1 MKYSESNKDRE
12 LRKWFEKDFSNAQLR
27 RINVKTGSIRGVSNL
42 DIPINFPITAIAG
55 RNGSGKST
63 VLALACCAYHNYKTG
78 FKASNRKQTYYTYA
92 DFFIQH
98 SEEVSPE
105 GITIE
110 YDIAHNNWN
119 LSAWNKEK
127 IKIGTQERRKNQGGK
142 WSDYSS
148 RVDRNCVFIG
158 IERIVPHSEKSQ
170 SKSYKRRFS
179 ESKENGWEV
188 RVKDIVG
195 KILNKTYDEF
205 KIVSHSKYRLPIA
218 KTDNIC
224 FSGFNMGAGENALF
238 EIFSTIFSCPPGA
251 LFVIDEIEL
260 GLHAAAQ
267 RQVIEELK
275 KICIERR
282 MQVICTTHSKEVFEC
297 LPDDARFY
305 LEKVN
310 QRTVAKPG
318 ASSSYAFSKLSL
330 QNTAEVH
337 VLVEDDVAQNLITS
351 ILPTKIRS
359 RVNIEIIGSATA
371 LCVQLA
377 ALHNRAK
384 NDHTIA
390 VFDGDQRAKESKNI
404 TFSHKTSERS
414 DPSFQEW
421 FQEKVAYFPGD
432 QWPERWILEKNLL
445 AIDSLSKIAN
455 TDSDQLSDILKN
467 GLSAGKHNEFY
478 NIAKAMGTTREQAI
492 FICCSNIQQ
501 SFAHEFSNIIDK
513 IKFKLT

>member
-12 LRKWFEKDFSNAQLR
+12 LRKWFQNDFSNSQLR
-27 RINVKTGSIRGVSNL
+27 RIEVTTGNIRGVSNL
-42 DIPINFPITAIAG
+42 ELKINYPITAIAG

-63 VLALACCAYHNYKTG
+63 VLALACCAYHNTKSG

-105 GITIE
+105 GIAIE
-110 YDIAHNNWN
+110 YDFAFDNWRTSAHNKDKV
-119 LSAWNKEK
+119 A
-127 IKIGTQERRKNQGGK
+127 IGTQERRKNQGGK

-148 RVDRNCVFIG
+148 RVGRNCVFIG

-170 SKSYKRRFS
+170 SKSYKRQFLAS
-179 ESKENGWEV
+179 QQNGWED

-238 EIFSTIFSCPPGA
+238 EIFTTIFSCPPGA

-275 KICIERR
+275 KICIERK

-310 QRTVAKPG
+310 QRTIAKPG

-337 VLVEDDVAQNLITS
+337 LLVEDDVAQNLITS

-371 LCVQLA
+371 LCIQLA
-377 ALHNRAK
+377 ALHNRSK

-390 VFDGDQRAKESKNI
+390 IFDGDQRAKESKNI
-404 TFSHKTSERS
+404 TFTYKTSERN
-414 DPSFQEW
+414 DPTFKEW
-421 FQEKVAYFPGD
+421 YQEKVSYFPGD

-445 AIDSLSKIAN
+445 ALDNLSKIAN
-455 TDSDQLSDILKN
+455 TDPDQLSDIIKN

-478 NIAKAMGTTREQAI
+478 SIAKAMGTTREQAI

-501 SFAHEFSNIIDK
+501 SFAQEFSDIIEK
-513 IKFKLT
+513 IKLKLT

>member
-12 LRKWFEKDFSNAQLR
+12 LRKWFEKDFSNAHLR
-27 RINVKTGSIRGVSNL
+27 RIRVVTGSIRGVSNL
-42 DIPINFPITAIAG
+42 DIPIDFPITAIAG

-63 VLALACCAYHNYKTG
+63 VLALACCAFHNLKTG
-78 FKASNRKQTYYTYA
+78 FKTSNRKQTYYTYA

-98 SEEVSPE
+98 IEEVSPE
-105 GITIE
+105 GITIG
-110 YDIAHNNWN
+110 YDIAHNNWS
-119 LSAWNKEK
+119 LSNGNKEK
-127 IKIGTQERRKNQGGK
+127 IRIGTQTRRKNHGGK

-170 SKSYKRRFS
+170 SKSYKRQFLA
-179 ESKENGWEV
+179 SKHNGWED

-195 KILNKTYDEF
+195 RILNKSYDEF

-238 EIFSTIFSCPPGA
+238 EIFSTIFSCPPGT

-267 RQVIEELK
+267 RKVIEELK
-275 KICIERR
+275 KICIERQ
-282 MQVICTTHSKEVFEC
+282 MQVICTTHSKEIFDC

-310 QRTVAKPG
+310 QRTIAKPG

-330 QNTAEVH
+330 ENTAEVH
-337 VLVEDDVAQNLITS
+337 ILVEDDVAQNLITS
-351 ILPTKIRS
+351 VLPTKIRS

-377 ALHNRAK
+377 ALHNRTK

-390 VFDGDQRAKESKNI
+390 IFDGDQRSKENKNI
-404 TFSHKTSERS
+404 KFTHNTSERK
-414 DPSFQEW
+414 DPSFEEW
-421 FQEKVAYFPGD
+421 FKDKVAYFPSST
-432 QWPERWILEKNLL
+432 WPESWIIEKNLSAL
-445 AIDSLSKIAN
+445 ENLSKIAN
-455 TDSDQLSDILKN
+455 TDIDQLSDILKN

-478 NIAKAMGTTREQAI
+478 NIAQAMGITREQAI

-501 SFAHEFSNIIDK
+501 SFPDEFSEIIE
-513 IKFKLT
+513 IINRKLT